1 MLNANAANSYNFVLI
16 KQGTLRYKLL
26 INTVVIEL
34 LHLLYLINFIQCQSI
49 KQHLTNAICTV
60 YRLVLMKKYI
70 LCNRNTFANIV

>member
-34 LHLLYLINFIQCQSI
+34 LHLLSLIHFIQCQSI

>member
-34 LHLLYLINFIQCQSI
+34 LHLLSLIHFIQSQSI